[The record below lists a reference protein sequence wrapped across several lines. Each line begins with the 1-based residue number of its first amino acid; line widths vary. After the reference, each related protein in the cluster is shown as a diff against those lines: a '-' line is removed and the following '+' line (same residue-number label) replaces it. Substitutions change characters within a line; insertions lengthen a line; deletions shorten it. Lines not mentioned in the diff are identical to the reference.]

1 VRAEIG
7 VSFDK
12 LHNAAFAGAPDSPA
26 MADALAAAR
35 DAGIE
40 DSGPVRGWDVSCDSR
55 LFACEYPDLT
65 VLTGGPGALPDRLG
79 DPDPYGEDLQLALHL
94 AYDLHYRAQPGVD
107 PDLEWDPEV
116 LRFRGSLEQ
125 VFLAALRADC
135 TPSVDVEAALATWT
149 GTRPQILALNP
160 ATPIDEVSPFLDHI
174 DLLLCMTVVP
184 GFGGQSFMS
193 EVLPKISQ
201 AAQWRQDRGLAY
213 HIEVDGG
220 INPDTAAL
228 SIAAGANVLVAG
240 SSVFSSADM
249 AAVIRAMR
257 A

>member
-1 VRAEIG
+1 
-7 VSFDK
+7 
-12 LHNAAFAGAPDSPA
+12 
-26 MADALAAAR
+26 
-35 DAGIE
+35 
-40 DSGPVRGWDVSCDSR
+40 
-55 LFACEYPDLT
+55 
-65 VLTGGPGALPDRLG
+65 
-79 DPDPYGEDLQLALHL
+79 
-94 AYDLHYRAQPGVD
+94 
-107 PDLEWDPEV
+107 
-116 LRFRGSLEQ
+116 
-125 VFLAALRADC
+125 
-135 TPSVDVEAALATWT
+135 
-149 GTRPQILALNP
+149 
-160 ATPIDEVSPFLDHI
+160 
-174 DLLLCMTVVP
+174 VVP